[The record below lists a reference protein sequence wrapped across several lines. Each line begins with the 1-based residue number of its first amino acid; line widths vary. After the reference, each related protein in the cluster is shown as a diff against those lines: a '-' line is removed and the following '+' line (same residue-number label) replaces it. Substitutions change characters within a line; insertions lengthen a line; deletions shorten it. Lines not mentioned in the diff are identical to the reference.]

1 MLHLRNKLTQNQHS
15 PIKHHLMK
23 TITTNG
29 RQHTKSI
36 HQLNPSCMKIDDFK
50 NIKFETYLILVSIPQ
65 HNLICIFLIILL
77 HQIDIGI
84 GVMNL
89 KDKENMELY
98 NFCLLMK
105 ELC

>member
-36 HQLNPSCMKIDDFK
+36 HQLNPSCMKSMTPK
-50 NIKFETYLILVSIPQ
+50 TSNRNIFNPSFNTTT
-65 HNLICIFLIILL
+65 
-77 HQIDIGI
+77 
-84 GVMNL
+84 
-89 KDKENMELY
+89 
-98 NFCLLMK
+98 
-105 ELC
+105 